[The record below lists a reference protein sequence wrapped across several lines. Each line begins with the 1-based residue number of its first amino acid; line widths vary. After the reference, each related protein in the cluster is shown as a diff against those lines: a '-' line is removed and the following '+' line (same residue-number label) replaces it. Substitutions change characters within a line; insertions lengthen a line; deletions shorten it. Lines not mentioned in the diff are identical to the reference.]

1 MIILTDYSAC
11 VYEIQ
16 SALRTLSI
24 DNQTIRPQ
32 LIPDGIYGPI
42 TRQVVKGFQR
52 DCGMPETGVVDYDT
66 WQALFSP
73 EF

>member
-1 MIILTDYSAC
+1 MIKLTDRYAC

-16 SALRTLSI
+16 SALRTLSV
-24 DNQTIRPQ
+24 DNDTIRPQ

-42 TRQVVKGFQR
+42 TRQVVQLFQR
-52 DCGMPETGVVDYDT
+52 DCGMPETGVVDFET